1 MILYINWCVMLQ
13 KFYIN
18 ILTSLRILFGVL
30 FIYFTLIDYNI
41 GYLLFIF
48 ILTALSDYFDGKL
61 AKKYN
66 LDTYYGAK
74 LDVICDFIFIV
85 FSTVAVILVDLIP
98 FWFIFVIILKLIEFF
113 ITSLSNDFYYET
125 WGHIVALMFYAYPIV
140 ALLIHVESI
149 NTALAVFITICAL
162 TSSVSRIKK

>member
-1 MILYINWCVMLQ
+1 MQ

-30 FIYFTLIDYNI
+30 FIYFTLIDYNM

-66 LDTYYGAK
+66 LESYSGAK
-74 LDVICDFIFIV
+74 FDVICDFIFIV
-85 FSTVAVILVDLIP
+85 FSTVAVILRDLIP
-98 FWFIFVIILKLIEFF
+98 FWFILVIILKMVEFF
-113 ITSLSNDFYYET
+113 TTSPSNDIYYERF
-125 WGHIVALMFYAYPIV
+125 GHIVALMFYTYPIV
-140 ALLIHVESI
+140 ALLIHVDSI
-149 NTALAVFITICAL
+149 NTALAVFITVCAL
-162 TSSVSRIKK
+162 LSSVLRIKK

>member
-1 MILYINWCVMLQ
+1 MQ

-30 FIYFTLIDYNI
+30 FIYFTLIDYNM

-66 LDTYYGAK
+66 LESYSGAK
-74 LDVICDFIFIV
+74 FDVICDFIFIV
-85 FSTVAVILVDLIP
+85 FSTVAVILRDLIP
-98 FWFIFVIILKLIEFF
+98 FWFILVIILKMVEFF
-113 ITSLSNDFYYET
+113 TTSPSNDIYYERF
-125 WGHIVALMFYAYPIV
+125 GHIVALMFYAYPIV
-140 ALLIHVESI
+140 ALLIHVDSI
-149 NTALAVFITICAL
+149 NTALAVFITVCAL
-162 TSSVSRIKK
+162 LSSVLRIKK

>member
-1 MILYINWCVMLQ
+1 MCTLQ

-30 FIYFTLIDYNI
+30 FIYFTLIDYNM

-66 LDTYYGAK
+66 LESYSGAK
-74 LDVICDFIFIV
+74 FDVICDFIFIV
-85 FSTVAVILVDLIP
+85 FSTVAVILRDLIP
-98 FWFIFVIILKLIEFF
+98 FWFILVIILKMVEFF
-113 ITSLSNDFYYET
+113 TTSPSNEIYYERF
-125 WGHIVALMFYAYPIV
+125 GHIVALMFYAYPIV
-140 ALLIHVESI
+140 ALLIHVDSI
-149 NTALAVFITICAL
+149 NTALAVFITVCAL
-162 TSSVSRIKK
+162 LSSVLRIKK

>member
-1 MILYINWCVMLQ
+1 MCTLQ

-30 FIYFTLIDYNI
+30 FIYFTLIDYNM

-66 LDTYYGAK
+66 LESYSGAK
-74 LDVICDFIFIV
+74 FDVICDFIFIV
-85 FSTVAVILVDLIP
+85 FSTVAVILRDLIP
-98 FWFIFVIILKLIEFF
+98 FWFILVIILKMVEFF
-113 ITSLSNDFYYET
+113 TTSPSNEIYYERF
-125 WGHIVALMFYAYPIV
+125 GHIVALMFYAYPIV
-140 ALLIHVESI
+140 ALLIHVDSI
-149 NTALAVFITICAL
+149 NTALTVFITVCAL
-162 TSSVSRIKK
+162 LSSVLRIKK

>member
-1 MILYINWCVMLQ
+1 MLQLQ

-30 FIYFTLIDYNI
+30 FIYFTLIDYNM

-66 LDTYYGAK
+66 LESYSGAK
-74 LDVICDFIFIV
+74 FDVICDFIFIV
-85 FSTVAVILVDLIP
+85 FSTVAVILRDLIP
-98 FWFIFVIILKLIEFF
+98 FWFILVIILKMVEFF
-113 ITSLSNDFYYET
+113 TTSPSNDIYYERF
-125 WGHIVALMFYAYPIV
+125 GHIVALMFYAYPIV
-140 ALLIHVESI
+140 ALLIHVDSI
-149 NTALAVFITICAL
+149 NTALAVFITVCAL
-162 TSSVSRIKK
+162 LSSVLRIKK

>member
-1 MILYINWCVMLQ
+1 VELLKKI
-13 KFYIN
+13 YIN
-18 ILTSLRILFGVL
+18 ILTSLRMPLGVL

-41 GYLLFIF
+41 GYLILIF
-48 ILTALSDYFDGKL
+48 ILTAFSDYFDGKL
-61 AKKYN
+61 AAKYN
-66 LDTYYGAK
+66 LNTYDGAK

-85 FSTVAVILVDLIP
+85 FSTVAVILIDLIP

>member
-1 MILYINWCVMLQ
+1 MKKI
-13 KFYIN
+13 YIN
-18 ILTSLRILFGVL
+18 ILTSLRMPLGVL

-41 GYLLFIF
+41 GYLILIF
-48 ILTALSDYFDGKL
+48 ILTAFSDYFDGKL
-61 AKKYN
+61 AAKYN
-66 LDTYYGAK
+66 LNTYDGAK

-85 FSTVAVILVDLIP
+85 FSTVAVILIDLIP

-113 ITSLSNDFYYET
+113 ITSPGDDFNYERL
-125 WGHIVALMFYAYPIV
+125 GHIVALMFYAYPIV

-149 NTALAVFITICAL
+149 NTAVAVFITICAL

>member
-1 MILYINWCVMLQ
+1 MKKI
-13 KFYIN
+13 YIN
-18 ILTSLRILFGVL
+18 ILTSLRMPLGVL

-41 GYLLFIF
+41 GYLILIF
-48 ILTALSDYFDGKL
+48 ILTAFSDYFDGKL
-61 AKKYN
+61 AAKYN
-66 LDTYYGAK
+66 LNTYDGAK

-85 FSTVAVILVDLIP
+85 FSTVAVILIDLIP

-113 ITSLSNDFYYET
+113 ITSPSNDFYYET
-125 WGHIVALMFYAYPIV
+125 WRNIVALMFYAYPIV

>member
-1 MILYINWCVMLQ
+1 MELLKKI
-13 KFYIN
+13 YIN
-18 ILTSLRILFGVL
+18 ILTSLRMPLGVL

-41 GYLLFIF
+41 GYLILIF
-48 ILTALSDYFDGKL
+48 ILTAFSDYFDGKL
-61 AKKYN
+61 AAKYN
-66 LDTYYGAK
+66 LNTYDGAK

-85 FSTVAVILVDLIP
+85 FSTVAVILIDLIP

-113 ITSLSNDFYYET
+113 ITSPSNDFYYET

>member
-1 MILYINWCVMLQ
+1 MQ

-18 ILTSLRILFGVL
+18 ILTLLRILFGVL
-30 FIYFTLIDYNI
+30 FIYSTLIDYNM

-85 FSTVAVILVDLIP
+85 FSTVAVILIDLIP

-113 ITSLSNDFYYET
+113 ITSPGNDFYYET

-140 ALLIHVESI
+140 ALLIHIESI

-162 TSSVSRIKK
+162 MSSVLRIKE